1 MKTKAKTKTNMK
13 MRRSLSN
20 SALLGQLFAAG
31 LLIILSGCHSSSPVH
46 RDLNSQ
52 WTTVATPIQ
61 MRLAFR
67 PDGTERIIEWL
78 TPRGHSRPRPE
89 DLDGHYKFDGSTLVQ
104 TGPPHRTAFRG
115 LGLKV
120 VAAPEGD
127 TVVSEY
133 KLSGNDL
140 ILSQKESGKSVT
152 LRWSGPV
159 PPRQP
164 GAAHH

>member
-1 MKTKAKTKTNMK
+1 VKMK
-13 MRRSLSN
+13 RSLGIST
-20 SALLGQLFAAG
+20 LLGKLFATG
-31 LLIILSGCHSSSPVH
+31 LLIVLAGCHSGSPVH

-52 WTTVATPIQ
+52 WTTVAAPIQ
-61 MRLAFR
+61 TRLGFR
-67 PDGTERIIEWL
+67 PDGTERITEWV

-89 DLDGHYKFDGSTLVQ
+89 PLDGHYKINGGTLVQ
-104 TGPPHRTAFRG
+104 IGPPHRTAFRG
-115 LGLKV
+115 MGLNV

-127 TVVSEY
+127 TVVSEF

>member
-1 MKTKAKTKTNMK
+1 M
-13 MRRSLSN
+13 L
-20 SALLGQLFAAG
+20 
-31 LLIILSGCHSSSPVH
+31 
-46 RDLNSQ
+46 
-52 WTTVATPIQ
+52 W
-61 MRLAFR
+61 FR

-89 DLDGHYKFDGSTLVQ
+89 PLDGHYKINGSTLVQ

-115 LGLKV
+115 LGLNV

-127 TVVSEY
+127 TVMSEY

-152 LRWSGPV
+152 LRWSGSV
-159 PPRQP
+159 PPRQ
-164 GAAHH
+164 AAAAQH

>member
-1 MKTKAKTKTNMK
+1 MKK
-13 MRRSLSN
+13 SLGIST
-20 SALLGQLFAAG
+20 LLGNPFAAS
-31 LLIILSGCHSSSPVH
+31 LLIVLSGCHSASPVQVH
-46 RDLNSQ
+46 HDLNSQ
-52 WTTVATPIQ
+52 WTTVAAPIQ
-61 MRLAFR
+61 TRLGFR

-89 DLDGHYKFDGSTLVQ
+89 PLDGHYTINGSTLVQ

-115 LGLKV
+115 LGLNV

-152 LRWSGPV
+152 LQWSGPV